1 MGSKSARSSVLPE
14 SRRPADIE
22 KITRSYS
29 TEIGRGAYGIVYK
42 GTDKDGEDIAVK
54 VLQER
59 TGGNHDEEFNK
70 EFYSLLELRHQNI
83 ILLMRAVNLI
93 GTHATKLL
101 RELVKD
107 YITFIIIQEDQFT
120 IWT

>member
-42 GTDKDGEDIAVK
+42 GTDKDGKDIAVK

-59 TGGNHDEEFNK
+59 TGSIDAAHVGSRKQQGAAPSNHTDSTEE
-70 EFYSLLELRHQNI
+70 SQLR
-83 ILLMRAVNLI
+83 
-93 GTHATKLL
+93 K
-101 RELVKD
+101 
-107 YITFIIIQEDQFT
+107 Y
-120 IWT
+120 